1 MSSLQNPFSGINPL
15 LNEIFLTDTGW
26 KAFHNLFLGECYKA
40 IQARLINTAYIAD
53 LEDTLKIQQLG
64 EVFQRYYPDLLIS
77 TKDFSDVP
85 DTNRSTAPQGI
96 TMTIPDVLTF
106 VDNEPEPM
114 MLVISKTGG
123 DPITVIELLSPSN
136 KLPFRDYYHYRNKR
150 EMILAAG
157 IAFVEFDFI
166 HNQSP
171 TLRYADYSKSEKGAF
186 PFHVTVLIPT
196 PNIEIGMAQ
205 AFHFGIFDSLPTVS
219 IPLLNSDVV
228 TLDLDAIYQKLFVDA
243 FFALRIQSKQP
254 SLATYHPD
262 DREKILAH
270 LRQNGDVS

>member
-1 MSSLQNPFSGINPL
+1 MDFQNPFMGINPL
-15 LNEIFLTDTGW
+15 LHEILLTDTGW

-40 IQARLINTAYIAD
+40 IQARLINTPYIAD
-53 LEDTLKIQQLG
+53 LEDTLKIQHLG
-64 EVFQRYYPDLLIS
+64 ETFQRYYPDLLIS
-77 TKDFSDVP
+77 TKDFSDL
-85 DTNRSTAPQGI
+85 NRSIAPQGM
-96 TMTIPDVLTF
+96 TMTISDVLTF
-106 VDNEPEPM
+106 DDSEPEPM

-136 KLPFRDYYHYRNKR
+136 KLPFRDYYQYRSKR
-150 EMILAAG
+150 EMILSAG

-166 HNQSP
+166 HNQPP
-171 TLRYADYSKSEKGAF
+171 TLRYADYSKSEKRAS

-196 PNIEIGMAQ
+196 PNIEIGVAQ
-205 AFHFGIFDSLPTVS
+205 AFHFGILDFLPTVS

-254 SLATYHPD
+254 PLTTYHPD
-262 DREKILAH
+262 DRQKILDYLNQH
-270 LRQNGDVS
+270 EGRK